1 MRNNE
6 IKVVIQANAHANL
19 DSFPFRFG
27 YSFPQDTVL
36 TVRNYEQVPDKEVHD
51 NKRMGINGYF
61 TLPNDTTEYKAKFIL
76 IKTNNNV
83 VTVIRKD
90 QWFDTEHKLSE
101 MLRRFRENGD
111 IGVRDNIEMFK
122 KGVKSADDLVKYL
135 GGMLSKDKIEAVEME
150 AQHRVE
156 QFKQQIDNLV
166 GNLRDTNKEKEVIR
180 AQRDETI
187 EDLVH
192 SKETI
197 AQKDEA
203 LAQKDEALTQK
214 DEEIRRLSKAG
225 NVIDSSKNGAPR
237 VVNNTFKVL
246 DAGMG
251 NKGKYNQPA
260 VYLDIEDGHS
270 TPRIWNNW
278 GRGQAA
284 RLALGQA
291 LIGEEITYD
300 TWGDY
305 NDEWFYHLHKVL
317 RS

>member
-156 QFKQQIDNLV
+156 QFK
-166 GNLRDTNKEKEVIR
+166 
-180 AQRDETI
+180 
-187 EDLVH
+187 
-192 SKETI
+192 
-197 AQKDEA
+197 
-203 LAQKDEALTQK
+203 
-214 DEEIRRLSKAG
+214 
-225 NVIDSSKNGAPR
+225 
-237 VVNNTFKVL
+237 
-246 DAGMG
+246 
-251 NKGKYNQPA
+251 
-260 VYLDIEDGHS
+260 
-270 TPRIWNNW
+270 
-278 GRGQAA
+278 
-284 RLALGQA
+284 
-291 LIGEEITYD
+291 
-300 TWGDY
+300 
-305 NDEWFYHLHKVL
+305 
-317 RS
+317 